1 MQSTADMQSEELQ
14 NMAKKLVEA
23 QMLNVELEQD
33 MAILRKKFRELLASK
48 NGGSVEGLS
57 R

>member
-23 QMLNVELEQD
+23 QMLNVELE
-33 MAILRKKFRELLASK
+33 
-48 NGGSVEGLS
+48 
-57 R
+57 